1 MMRYQKRIFNELQV
15 TLEKIDPQQLTTL
28 CEELMKA
35 DRIFCDGLGRSGLQA
50 RAFCMR
56 LMHLG
61 LSSAV
66 IGDVLAP
73 PVSSNAMLV
82 ICSGSGESETL
93 LGRARRAKK
102 LGAKLTTVTA
112 EKDSILAKMADITIE
127 LEAPLKEQRKRRRS
141 IQPLG
146 TLFEQASGLF
156 FDMVV
161 LELMDAMQVTN
172 AEMALRHANVE

>member
-1 MMRYQKRIFNELQV
+1 M
-15 TLEKIDPQQLTTL
+15 
-28 CEELMKA
+28 
-35 DRIFCDGLGRSGLQA
+35 
-50 RAFCMR
+50 
-56 LMHLG
+56 
-61 LSSAV
+61 
-66 IGDVLAP
+66 
-73 PVSSNAMLV
+73 
-82 ICSGSGESETL
+82 
-93 LGRARRAKK
+93 
-102 LGAKLTTVTA
+102 TA